1 MTKPMPL
8 YERVKAHLA
17 ERIARGE
24 WQNGERLPSE
34 HELMASLGASR
45 MTIHR
50 ALREMSAAGI
60 LRRVQGVGTFI
71 ATARPAPA
79 LLAVT
84 DISEDIAA
92 RGHIHRTRIITLET
106 IKADAAQAGF
116 FALRPGAKLFHSVI
130 VHFEDDIALQL
141 EERYV
146 TPLFAPGYL
155 AQDYTAATTNRYLQ
169 TIAPASEVE
178 HIIQAIAPDAQTQS
192 LLSIPATEPCLR
204 LIRRTWTAAG
214 PATRSILTHP
224 GSRYAVADHRGL

>member
-1 MTKPMPL
+1 MTKPLPL

-24 WQNGERLPSE
+24 WQNGARLPSE

-60 LRRVQGVGTFI
+60 LRRVQGLGTFI
-71 ATARPAPA
+71 APAPPPPA

-92 RGHIHRTRIITLET
+92 RGRSHSTRIITLET
-106 IKADAAQAGF
+106 IKANAALAGY
-116 FALRPGAKLFHSVI
+116 FALRANAKLFRSI
-130 VHFEDDIALQL
+130 VVHYEDDIAIQL
-141 EERYV
+141 EDRYV
-146 TPLFAPGYL
+146 TPLFAPDYL
-155 AQDYTAATTNRYLQ
+155 NQDFTAITTNRYLQ
-169 TIAPASEVE
+169 AIAPPTEVE
-178 HIIQAIAPDAQTQS
+178 HVIEAITPDAQTQS
-192 LLSIPATEPCLR
+192 LLNITATEPCLR
-204 LIRRTWTAAG
+204 LTRRTWTAAG

-224 GSRYAVADHRGL
+224 GSRYAVADHRQL

>member
-1 MTKPMPL
+1 MTKPLPL

-24 WQNGERLPSE
+24 WQNGARLPSE

-60 LRRVQGVGTFI
+60 LRRVQGLGTFI
-71 ATARPAPA
+71 APAPPPPA

-92 RGHIHRTRIITLET
+92 RGRSHSTRIITLET
-106 IKADAAQAGF
+106 IKANAALAGY
-116 FALRPGAKLFHSVI
+116 FALRANAKLFRSI
-130 VHFEDDIALQL
+130 VVHYEDDIAIQL
-141 EERYV
+141 EDRYV
-146 TPLFAPGYL
+146 TPLFAPDYL
-155 AQDYTAATTNRYLQ
+155 NQDFTAITTNRYLQ
-169 TIAPASEVE
+169 AIAPPTEVE
-178 HIIQAIAPDAQTQS
+178 HLIEAITPDAQTQS
-192 LLSIPATEPCLR
+192 LLNIPATEPCLR

-224 GSRYAVADHRGL
+224 GSRYAVADHRQL